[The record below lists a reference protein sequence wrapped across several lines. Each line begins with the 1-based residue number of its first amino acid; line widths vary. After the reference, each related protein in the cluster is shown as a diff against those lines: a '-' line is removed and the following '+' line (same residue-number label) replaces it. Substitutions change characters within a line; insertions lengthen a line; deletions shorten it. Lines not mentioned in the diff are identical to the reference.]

1 MKKRKNRI
9 SRPLDI
15 IFSAPSHIFVLRT
28 LRNVKEGLSGREVA
42 RRAGINHQTCAD
54 ALTRLEGIGVVIRL
68 GSGKNQLFRIN
79 RKNIL
84 VKRVI
89 LPMFDAEHNQFI
101 LLQEDLARVLKG
113 HCLSGLLFG
122 SVARREDTPESDFD
136 IALIVEKKQQKLHEI
151 LRSLVQHGTEKWGIR
166 VSPIIITRTDFIKKS
181 DKKDPLVTDILK
193 DGIVI
198 YGQSPHGLLK

>member
-1 MKKRKNRI
+1 MKRRKSRI
-9 SRPLDI
+9 LRPLDI
-15 IFSAPSHIFVLRT
+15 VLSAPSHISVLRA

-54 ALTRLEGIGVVIRL
+54 ALTRLEGMGTVLRL
-68 GSGKNQLFRIN
+68 GAGRNQLFRIN
-79 RKNIL
+79 RENHL
-84 VKRVI
+84 VQRVI
-89 LPMFDAEHNQFI
+89 LPMFDAEHKQFI
-101 LLQEDLARVLKG
+101 LLQEDLALVMKG

-122 SVARREDTPESDFD
+122 STARGEDTPDSDFD

-151 LRSLVQHGTEKWGIR
+151 VRSLVQRGTEKWGIR
-166 VSPIIITRTDFIKKS
+166 VSPIILTRTDFIKKAAR
-181 DKKDPLVTDILK
+181 KDPLVTDILK